1 MRLLTAPR
9 SPGKTW
15 RRTLPSGI
23 RDPRSITEKDSE
35 MAAIQSP
42 ALGTENVC
50 GAGRAMVVAGGA
62 CWAVGVVQYAAA
74 QVVAAGAW
82 TRPYSLKNNY
92 ISDLGNTA
100 CGMFHV
106 PHGTPYYVCSP
117 SHGVMNASFV
127 VFGVLTI
134 AGTLLL
140 RRIWPAGRLARW
152 ALALW
157 ILSGLGKIIV
167 GLVPENTHIGLHLLG
182 ALNVPLGSVG
192 ILLLSLA
199 TRRISRAVSTIGI
212 VVAVVGLVG
221 SFLSTAGQYAGSSLY
236 LGLGVGG
243 AERLASYPGSLWM
256 LMIGIIAMCF
266 TETWQSFRS
275 GAGAR

>member
-1 MRLLTAPR
+1 
-9 SPGKTW
+9 
-15 RRTLPSGI
+15 
-23 RDPRSITEKDSE
+23 
-35 MAAIQSP
+35 MATIESP
-42 ALGTENVC
+42 ALGAETVRA
-50 GAGRAMVVAGGA
+50 AGRTAVAIGGA
-62 CWAVGVVQYAAA
+62 CWAVGVVQYAVA
-74 QVVAAGAW
+74 QIVAAAAW
-82 TRPYSLKNNY
+82 ARPYSLKNNY

-117 SHGVMNASFV
+117 DHGVMNASFA

-134 AGTLLL
+134 AGALLL
-140 RRIWPAGRLARW
+140 RRIWPAGRLAHW

-182 ALNVPLGSVG
+182 ALNVPLASVA

-199 TRRISRAVSTIGI
+199 IRRTSHTISVIGI

-221 SFLSTAGQYAGSSLY
+221 SFLST
-236 LGLGVGG
+236 
-243 AERLASYPGSLWM
+243 E
-256 LMIGIIAMCF
+256 IGRAHV
-266 TETWQSFRS
+266 
-275 GAGAR
+275 

>member
-1 MRLLTAPR
+1 
-9 SPGKTW
+9 
-15 RRTLPSGI
+15 
-23 RDPRSITEKDSE
+23 

-42 ALGTENVC
+42 ALGTENVR

-62 CWAVGVVQYAAA
+62 CWAVGVAQYAAA

-82 TRPYSLKNNY
+82 TKAYSLKNNY

-117 SHGVMNASFV
+117 SYAIMNASFII
-127 VFGVLTI
+127 FGVLTI
-134 AGTLLL
+134 AGALLL
-140 RRIWPAGRLARW
+140 QRIWPAGRLARW
-152 ALALW
+152 ALIIW
-157 ILSGLGKIIV
+157 VLSGFGKIVV
-167 GLVPENTHIGLHLLG
+167 GLVPENTRIGLHLIG
-182 ALNVPLGSVG
+182 ALNVPLESIA

-199 TRRISRAVSTIGI
+199 LRRSSRALATIGI
-212 VVAVVGLVG
+212 VVAVVGLAG

-243 AERLASYPGSLWM
+243 AERLASYPGTLWM
-256 LMIGIIAMCF
+256 LMMGITAMAF
-266 TETWQSFRS
+266 TRTWRSFRYS
-275 GAGAR
+275 PQAL

>member
-1 MRLLTAPR
+1 MTAIETR
-9 SPGKTW
+9 
-15 RRTLPSGI
+15 
-23 RDPRSITEKDSE
+23 
-35 MAAIQSP
+35 
-42 ALGTENVC
+42 ALGAEAAR
-50 GAGRAMVVAGGA
+50 GASRVVVVAGGA
-62 CWAVGVVQYAAA
+62 CWAVGVIQYAVA
-74 QVVAAGAW
+74 QIVAAAAW

-140 RRIWPAGRLARW
+140 RRIWPVGRLARW

>member
-1 MRLLTAPR
+1 VM
-9 SPGKTW
+9 
-15 RRTLPSGI
+15 
-23 RDPRSITEKDSE
+23 
-35 MAAIQSP
+35 
-42 ALGTENVC
+42 
-50 GAGRAMVVAGGA
+50 
-62 CWAVGVVQYAAA
+62 QYAVA
-74 QVVAAGAW
+74 QIVAAAAW

-117 SHGVMNASFV
+117 EHGVMNASFA

-134 AGTLLL
+134 AGALLL

-167 GLVPENTHIGLHLLG
+167 GQVPENTHIGLHLLG
-182 ALNVPLGSVG
+182 ALNVPLASVA

-199 TRRISRAVSTIGI
+199 IRRTSRALSTTGI
-212 VVAVVGLVG
+212 VVAAVGLAG

-243 AERLASYPGSLWM
+243 AERLASYPGTLWM
-256 LMIGIIAMCF
+256 LLIGIIAMF
-266 TETWQSFRS
+266 STGTWQSFRS
-275 GAGAR
+275 GAGSR

>member
-1 MRLLTAPR
+1 
-9 SPGKTW
+9 
-15 RRTLPSGI
+15 
-23 RDPRSITEKDSE
+23 
-35 MAAIQSP
+35 MAAIESP
-42 ALGTENVC
+42 ALGAEVVRSASR
-50 GAGRAMVVAGGA
+50 GAVVAGGV
-62 CWAVGVVQYAAA
+62 CWAVGVVQYAVVQLA
-74 QVVAAGAW
+74 VAAAW

-117 SHGVMNASFV
+117 DHGAMNVSFV
-127 VFGVLTI
+127 IFGVLTI
-134 AGTLLL
+134 AGAVLL
-140 RRIWPAGRLARW
+140 RRIWPAGHLARW

-157 ILSGLGKIIV
+157 VLSGLGKIIV

-182 ALNVPLGSVG
+182 ALNVPLGSVA

-199 TRRISRAVSTIGI
+199 IRRTSHTIGVIGI

-221 SFLSTAGQYAGSSLY
+221 SVLSTGGEFAGSSAY
-236 LGLGVGG
+236 LGLGLGG

-256 LMIGIIAMCF
+256 LMIGIIAMVSAR
-266 TETWQSFRS
+266 TWQSFTSAS
-275 GAGAR
+275 GAP